1 MKKIELPELP
11 YDTAALEPYVSARTL
26 EFHHGKHHHA
36 YVTKLNDAIAG
47 TDYADLSLEEIVHKA
62 STAGDVGVF
71 QNAGQT
77 WNHTFLWN
85 SMSPEGGGSPDG
97 DLREKVEEQFGSV
110 EEFRTQFSK
119 AAMGQFGSGWAWLV
133 RQPSGNLAIVATA
146 NADTP
151 IITED
156 RPLLTLDVWEH
167 AYYLDYQNA
176 RQAYVDTFLD
186 NLVNWKFAAE
196 NYRAA

>member
-1 MKKIELPELP
+1 
-11 YDTAALEPYVSARTL
+11 
-26 EFHHGKHHHA
+26 
-36 YVTKLNDAIAG
+36 
-47 TDYADLSLEEIVHKA
+47 
-62 STAGDVGVF
+62 
-71 QNAGQT
+71 
-77 WNHTFLWN
+77 
-85 SMSPEGGGSPDG
+85 MSPEGGGSPDG

-151 IITED
+151 ITIED

-186 NLVNWKFAAE
+186 NLVTWKFAAE